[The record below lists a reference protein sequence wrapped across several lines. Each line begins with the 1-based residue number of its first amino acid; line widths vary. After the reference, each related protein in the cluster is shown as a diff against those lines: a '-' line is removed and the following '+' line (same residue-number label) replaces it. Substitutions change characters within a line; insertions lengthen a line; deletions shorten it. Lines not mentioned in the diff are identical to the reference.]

1 MNFKPGLFSIVLA
14 PFGALFAHTVNAAQN
29 APVPFSKYGQIQAVQ
44 NYSSNPFWSKDS
56 PYNQKMPTPVYAM
69 GPDLNTGDCQRIVD
83 SLVASQCAANNNCV
97 GMKIA
102 DIRPNIIVGLSQL
115 PGHSFATSC
124 AGYIDSSF
132 NNYVKKYGYVKPS
145 VGAAF
150 PTAYAPNPNASG
162 TANTDTTVNLFQP
175 KPTSYQSGVL
185 ERTRELAEL
194 HASTSNGSP
203 VLATT
208 AFPTTIA
215 DLSMSQRME
224 LKSDGYEPYKDS
236 VVYHPIT
243 IQSEEDYQKELKAQ
257 NMSVYCAR
265 YPDGEDCKQYNSN
278 FTKAKTDAQQAIVEA
293 NTLLAKNASKLK
305 PNEKQAIEKARDELQ
320 NTLDSATTATTTTIN
335 KLTEQTGILNALL
348 QPLKPKESSGGGGSG
363 GGDENSGGEEDGGG
377 GSGGGDGS
385 EDNPADD
392 VA

>member
-29 APVPFSKYGQIQAVQ
+29 APAPFSKYGQIQAVQ

-215 DLSMSQRME
+215 DLSMSQRIE

-243 IQSEEDYQKELKAQ
+243 IQSEEEYQNDWQVL
-257 NMSVYCAR
+257 
-265 YPDGEDCKQYNSN
+265 
-278 FTKAKTDAQQAIVEA
+278 
-293 NTLLAKNASKLK
+293 
-305 PNEKQAIEKARDELQ
+305 
-320 NTLDSATTATTTTIN
+320 
-335 KLTEQTGILNALL
+335 
-348 QPLKPKESSGGGGSG
+348 
-363 GGDENSGGEEDGGG
+363 
-377 GSGGGDGS
+377 
-385 EDNPADD
+385 
-392 VA
+392 